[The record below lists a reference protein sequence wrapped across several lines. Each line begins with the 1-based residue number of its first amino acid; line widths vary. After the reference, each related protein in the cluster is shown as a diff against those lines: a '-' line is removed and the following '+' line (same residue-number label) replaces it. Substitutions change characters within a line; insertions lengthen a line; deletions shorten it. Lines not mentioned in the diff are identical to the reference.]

1 MKEKSVWLHHP
12 TGNPRK
18 SLFLVSENQISL
30 GGKAFATNDVVIC
43 KQKFPNR
50 FFKTLNLLL
59 FYALFLWLMYEL
71 LSLSIR
77 LSVAINVEMTPG
89 IDVARTNQR
98 MQDLLELF
106 NLRSS
111 TTDDEQLAL
120 FLWVY
125 LGTFLYQLF
134 LANIVF
140 RPSVYLELHNG
151 ETLQVPYLFVR
162 PRKFIKVL
170 GRIRKIAKKN
180 RKALKLAAKE

>member
-1 MKEKSVWLHHP
+1 
-12 TGNPRK
+12 
-18 SLFLVSENQISL
+18 
-30 GGKAFATNDVVIC
+30 
-43 KQKFPNR
+43 
-50 FFKTLNLLL
+50 
-59 FYALFLWLMYEL
+59 
-71 LSLSIR
+71 
-77 LSVAINVEMTPG
+77 MTPG

-134 LANIVF
+134 LANIIF

-151 ETLQVPYLFVR
+151 ETLQVSYFFVR

-170 GRIRKIAKKN
+170 GRVRKIAKKN
-180 RKALKLAAKE
+180 RKALKRAAKE